1 MKLLLSDKKRKL
13 NSNKAKAD
21 KIILTKWENK
31 ELTTREAC
39 EQFCKNNNLELT
51 EDEFIQYANWLGYTN
66 NPIDRLFW

>member
-1 MKLLLSDKKRKL
+1 MKFLLSNKKRKL
-13 NSNKAKAD
+13 NPSKANAD
-21 KIILTKWENK
+21 RNLLLKWENN
-31 ELTTREAC
+31 ELTTCEAC